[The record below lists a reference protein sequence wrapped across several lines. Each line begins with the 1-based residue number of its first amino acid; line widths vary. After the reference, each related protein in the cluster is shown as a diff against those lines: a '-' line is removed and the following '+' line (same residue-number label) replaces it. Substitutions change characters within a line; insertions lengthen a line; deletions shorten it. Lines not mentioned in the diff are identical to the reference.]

1 MKTFEKA
8 PLALAI
14 SALLVA
20 PAALAD
26 NSFDT
31 DSYMDSDVNNRYD
44 VHIKNDSHTYKR
56 LGALGGALIT
66 DDNYSGATV
75 DSKQFSDNNY
85 ATQDLTT
92 NDATLGGNALQGAA
106 GNIGA
111 NVAAGDNNQQANDAA
126 LSSSDAA
133 TVFGQAASFSFQSN
147 SNNMT
152 GITGSPNTALMGGN
166 ALRNASGNVGVNVA
180 AGIGNA
186 QHNSLAAAVNTASGS
201 AAATTGGVQASYN
214 NSTTTAGQVVTLES
228 GSQFSAGV
236 VLGGGYIGGGAG
248 SYDGEWQQTND
259 VYPEIWQGGDGHSGG
274 ETLWGHADFDDNG
287 PTIDG
292 VKNEG
297 KFAGEEGGSLGF
309 VEAGLI
315 GLAGTASG
323 SSSSFNEVLVYQEN
337 TATLGGNA
345 LRGATGNIGVN
356 IASGTGNMQR
366 NSLSIASSMAN
377 SSNTGGVGGEN

>member
-201 AAATTGGVQASYN
+201 ADATTGGVQASYN
-214 NSTTTAGQVVTLES
+214 NNTTSAGQVVTLTDTS
-228 GSQFSAGV
+228 AFVAGV
-236 VLGGGYIGGGAG
+236 ALGGSYEGGGSG
-248 SYDGEWQQTND
+248 TYGGNWEQTNN
-259 VYPEIWQGGDGHSGG
+259 VYPEIWQGGDSHPGG
-274 ETLWGHADFDDNG
+274 ESLWGHADFDDQG
-287 PTIDG
+287 PDG
-292 VKNEG
+292 NEG
-297 KFAGEEGGSLGF
+297 RFKGEEGGELGF
-309 VEAGLI
+309 TE
-315 GLAGTASG
+315 SG
-323 SSSSFNEVLVYQEN
+323 SIALGGIAVGGSVNTTQMLVYQEN
-337 TATLGGNA
+337 AATLGGNA

-377 SSNTGGVGGEN
+377 SSNTGGVSGEAR

>member
-56 LGALGGALIT
+56 LGALGGALVT

-133 TVFGQAASFSFQSN
+133 TVFGQAASFSFQST

-166 ALRNASGNVGVNVA
+166 ALRNASGNIGVNVA

-201 AAATTGGVQASYN
+201 ADATTGGVQASYN

-228 GSQFSAGV
+228 GSEFSAGV
-236 VLGGGYIGGGAG
+236 VLGGGYIGGGVG
-248 SYDGEWQQTND
+248 SYEGNWEQTND
-259 VYPEIWQGGDGHSGG
+259 VYPEIWQGGDSHPGG
-274 ETLWGHADFDDNG
+274 ESLWGHADFDDQG
-287 PTIDG
+287 PDG
-292 VKNEG
+292 NDGRFE
-297 KFAGEEGGSLGF
+297 GEEGGSLGF

-337 TATLGGNA
+337 TATLSGNA